1 MRQQSP
7 VAAVGSSGGG
17 SKLFEGLA
25 GVTAAS
31 LFGSPPPAAPPAAG
45 PFGGQAGDSGAE
57 QQATAPVF
65 GLQVG
70 FGVAEHVVSAKCS
83 ELPSWQGG
91 GVSLGNR
98 RLRLSVRH
106 RWHPWV
112 HSRG

>member
-1 MRQQSP
+1 MRQPSP
-7 VAAVGSSGGG
+7 AAAAAAAAGSSSSGG

-70 FGVAEHVVSAKCS
+70 HEVA
-83 ELPSWQGG
+83 G
-91 GVSLGNR
+91 R
-98 RLRLSVRH
+98 RLLSNKVDSVPSTVDKKCY
-106 RWHPWV
+106 WN
-112 HSRG
+112 